1 MNTTT
6 NYTAINIPC
15 ALMRPRQI
23 FVFTKYVSSVRRVFH
38 ISSWP
43 GQKFSNQNKTLLSVG
58 DIVCSIVS
66 MPTAQLKIVVTVLE
80 N

>member
-1 MNTTT
+1 
-6 NYTAINIPC
+6 
-15 ALMRPRQI
+15 MRPRQI
-23 FVFTKYVSSVRRVFH
+23 FVKYVSSVRRVFH

-66 MPTAQLKIVVTVLE
+66 MPSANRSTE
-80 N
+80 NRSNSPGM